1 MNRLGLY
8 NKLDEIKLYLKIHYS
23 IRPTTAVVKDKSI
36 INLGDFNI
44 DLLGKLPHQESWL
57 SVTDNYEVSQLVTN
71 HTRVIPTTKSL
82 IDHIYVSK
90 NFLVKY
96 SGVLPWALSDHFP
109 VYIVISNSKLAN
121 NKGVKHMEISYGKTK
136 HLNEELFCSDIVQA
150 MIVYFPNKFCE
161 MENDVNSA
169 VNIWTK
175 SFNEINSRHCPTI
188 TKRIKRQTQ
197 LK

>member
-1 MNRLGLY
+1 M
-8 NKLDEIKLYLKIHYS
+8 I
-23 IRPTTAVVKDKSI
+23 
-36 INLGDFNI
+36 
-44 DLLGKLPHQESWL
+44 
-57 SVTDNYEVSQLVTN
+57 
-71 HTRVIPTTKSL
+71 
-82 IDHIYVSK
+82 K

-109 VYIVISNSKLAN
+109 VYIVISKSKLAN
-121 NKGVKHMEISYGKTK
+121 KKGVKHMEISYGKTK
-136 HLNEELFCSDIVQA
+136 HINEELFCSDIVQA
-150 MIVYFPNKFCE
+150 MIVYLTNKFCE

-197 LK
+197 LKWITTEILDLMRRRDFEKKRNNLTDYKQLCNKCKLLIQKSKTTFYK